1 MKVSWYKLRNVI
13 VKDNRHR
20 NTKQQ
25 EIPLTL

>member
-13 VKDNRHR
+13 VKDNRHH

-25 EIPLTL
+25 EMYLTL